1 MARTAGKKQAPQ
13 KFEEPDDAEGWED
26 AVVDA
31 DDKEAEANLRLRDWR
46 DVERFR
52 EMKELRSLVDDDYG
66 LEEIFHIPLKP
77 RAEPGIPVPR
87 AAAKLVKGQPAKA
100 LAVPPAKAAPAKAPP
115 AKPAAKPAPVPA
127 AHAKGVSAKAAKTT
141 AKAAPAPAK
150 KPPAKLKAKVKRK

>member
-13 KFEEPDDAEGWED
+13 KFEEPDEAEGWED

-87 AAAKLVKGQPAKA
+87 TIARLLPKAQIPKAPAVTVTKL
-100 LAVPPAKAAPAKAPP
+100 APAKTL
-115 AKPAAKPAPVPA
+115 
-127 AHAKGVSAKAAKTT
+127 AKAAKAPAHAKVAAKGA
-141 AKAAPAPAK
+141 AKASGRPAPAK
-150 KPPAKLKAKVKRK
+150 KPPARLKAKAKRK

>member
-13 KFEEPDDAEGWED
+13 KFEEPDEAEGWED

-77 RAEPGIPVPR
+77 RPEPGIPVPR
-87 AAAKLVKGQPAKA
+87 TVARLLPRTSLLKAPPAAVTKLAPAKP
-100 LAVPPAKAAPAKAPP
+100 LAKPAKAP
-115 AKPAAKPAPVPA
+115 
-127 AHAKGVSAKAAKTT
+127 AHARPAVKAA
-141 AKAAPAPAK
+141 ARAAARPARPAPAK
-150 KPPAKLKAKVKRK
+150 KPPARLKAKAKRK